1 MTEVK
6 EVSKDVALTETQRQ
20 EIASARLE
28 LAKALDEMVAA
39 IESNRDLQTK
49 AGELEKKGGL
59 EALWGAISG
68 GNDRDLATMV
78 KRLGGSLE
86 TTQKAVQV
94 VLRLQSRKDHV
105 LREFHGVLLEKI
117 QKMQADTHTLDA
129 NQQAAVDV
137 LCEFQEQI
145 EDQLRHH
152 EAVERHEQEIAELTA
167 ELTRKEHELR
177 QDLQAL
183 GSQTLH
189 LKNVSDHLDGE
200 VDTLAKELSA
210 HAELS
215 AKELK
220 SLTEDQKAL
229 NDGLMSLKG
238 KCADEIAALQSAGQG
253 MLELVAGLRKQYTSA
268 TDLLANR
275 LEHLSEAEADLK
287 RRIKLVETQIA
298 DQSSLPG
305 WLKRNVV
312 ALLGLAIGALAV
324 VKVLVR

>member
-6 EVSKDVALTETQRQ
+6 EVSKDVALTEAQRQ

-28 LAKALDEMVAA
+28 LTKALDEMVKA
-39 IESNRDLQTK
+39 IASNQTLQTQ
-49 AGELEKKGGL
+49 AGELQGKGRL
-59 EALWGAISG
+59 AAVWGAVSG
-68 GNDRDLATMV
+68 ANDRDLAKMV
-78 KRLGGSLE
+78 KELGGSLE

-137 LCEFQEQI
+137 LCDFQEQI

-167 ELTRKEHELR
+167 KLTRKEHELR

-183 GSQTLH
+183 DGQTLS
-189 LKNVSDHLDGE
+189 LKSASDHLAGE
-200 VDTLAKELSA
+200 VDTLAKELST
-210 HAELS
+210 HAERS

-220 SLTEDQKAL
+220 SLAEDQQAL

-238 KCADEIAALQSAGQG
+238 KCADEITALQGAGQG
-253 MLELVAGLRKQYTSA
+253 MMELVDSLRKQYASA
-268 TDLLANR
+268 TDLLAKR
-275 LEHLSEAEADLK
+275 LEHLSEAEADLM
-287 RRIKLVETQIA
+287 RRTKLVETQLA

-305 WLKRNVV
+305 WLKRNAV
-312 ALLGLAIGALAV
+312 ALLGLAIGAMAFVHVAV
-324 VKVLVR
+324 R